1 MGAGYMHP
9 ALDIKGRDFAGMVG
23 PRGCVGAPILQR
35 TLRVG
40 GIFMQGSDGQ
50 LSGCAYASLASPALR
65 PRYNRCGL
73 RFLGVAAGQAAG
85 LVGLCGIGGLRNGSY
100 WKA

>member
-1 MGAGYMHP
+1 MP
-9 ALDIKGRDFAGMVG
+9 
-23 PRGCVGAPILQR
+23 PILQR

-40 GIFMQGSDGQ
+40 GVFLQGPDEQ
-50 LSGCAYASLASPALR
+50 LSGRAYAPLASSALR

-85 LVGLCGIGGLRNGSY
+85 LVGLSALAVCEMAATGRLNVAARVAA
-100 WKA
+100 KASPAILGNMCRKLTC